1 MSKSVF
7 VNFSIVRVSIFSSDS
22 NFESNWTKIEFSKQV
37 YHVRFNS
44 SKHFSGSQKDP
55 RVPSIEIG
63 RARKIT
69 SQHLTRNRRS
79 VFRLG
84 KYSKGYNKLI
94 YGDFKPGTN
103 SLDAFGACVE
113 CGACSEEKFL
123 ESDELNG
130 LKTGQIIYYVVFGS
144 LPFVLVCC
152 CGLCCLCGLCCGT
165 DDTAQDDSP
174 PPVQPVM
181 QPTTNVAINNNAGFQ
196 PPQQQV
202 NNQIEFK

>member
-1 MSKSVF
+1 M
-7 VNFSIVRVSIFSSDS
+7 
-22 NFESNWTKIEFSKQV
+22 
-37 YHVRFNS
+37 
-44 SKHFSGSQKDP
+44 
-55 RVPSIEIG
+55 
-63 RARKIT
+63 
-69 SQHLTRNRRS
+69 
-79 VFRLG
+79 
-84 KYSKGYNKLI
+84 I

-123 ESDELNG
+123 ESDELNS
-130 LKTGQIIYYVVFGS
+130 LKTGQIIYWAVFGS
-144 LPFVLVCC
+144 LSFVLGTCFLC
-152 CGLCCLCGLCCGT
+152 CGFCCFSDPTTGT

>member
-1 MSKSVF
+1 M
-7 VNFSIVRVSIFSSDS
+7 
-22 NFESNWTKIEFSKQV
+22 
-37 YHVRFNS
+37 
-44 SKHFSGSQKDP
+44 KD
-55 RVPSIEIG
+55 
-63 RARKIT
+63 
-69 SQHLTRNRRS
+69 
-79 VFRLG
+79 
-84 KYSKGYNKLI
+84 Y
-94 YGDFKPGTN
+94 KPGTN
-103 SLDAFGACVE
+103 GLESSVACLE

-130 LKTGQIIYYVVFGS
+130 LKTGQIIYYVVFGC
-144 LPFVLVCC
+144 LPIVCC
-152 CGLCCLCGLCCGT
+152 CCFGLCCFAEPTTGT